1 MTRAMESMIVMS
13 VTFMLVVWT
22 MLLIFVGY
30 KLNNEVKYL
39 TETTYYHSQVLN
51 VIQEDLEPISQFKGL
66 TKYRTFSCK
75 IGDGQIYYD

>member
-1 MTRAMESMIVMS
+1 MTRAMETMIVMS

-22 MLLIFVGY
+22 LLLLFVGY
-30 KLNNEVKYL
+30 KLNSEIKYL
-39 TETTYYHSQVLN
+39 SDTTYYHSQVLN

-75 IGDGQIYYD
+75 VGDGQIYYD

>member
-1 MTRAMESMIVMS
+1 MTRAMETMIVMS
-13 VTFMLVVWT
+13 VTFVLVGWT
-22 MLLIFVGY
+22 LLLLFVGY
-30 KLNNEVKYL
+30 KLNGEIKYL
-39 TETTYYHSQVLN
+39 SDTTYYHSQVLN

>member
-30 KLNNEVKYL
+30 KLNNDIKYL

>member
-1 MTRAMESMIVMS
+1 MTRAMETMIVMS

-22 MLLIFVGY
+22 VLLIFVGY
-30 KLNNEVKYL
+30 KLNSDIKYL
-39 TETTYYHSQVLN
+39 SDTTYYHSQVLN

>member
-1 MTRAMESMIVMS
+1 MTRAMETMIVMS
-13 VTFMLVVWT
+13 VTFVLVGWT
-22 MLLIFVGY
+22 LLLLFVGY
-30 KLNNEVKYL
+30 KLNSEIKYL
-39 TETTYYHSQVLN
+39 SDTTYYHSQVLN

>member
-1 MTRAMESMIVMS
+1 MTRAMETMIVMS

-22 MLLIFVGY
+22 VLLIFVGY
-30 KLNNEVKYL
+30 KLNNDIKYL
-39 TETTYYHSQVLN
+39 SETTYYHSQVLN

>member
-1 MTRAMESMIVMS
+1 MTRAMETMIVMS

-22 MLLIFVGY
+22 LLLLFIGY
-30 KLNNEVKYL
+30 KLNSEIKYL
-39 TETTYYHSQVLN
+39 SDTTYYHSQVLN

>member
-1 MTRAMESMIVMS
+1 METMIVMS

-22 MLLIFVGY
+22 VLLIFVGY
-30 KLNNEVKYL
+30 KLNSDIKYL
-39 TETTYYHSQVLN
+39 SDTTYYHSQVLN

>member
-1 MTRAMESMIVMS
+1 MTRAMETMIVMS
-13 VTFMLVVWT
+13 VTFVLVGWT
-22 MLLIFVGY
+22 VLLLFVGY
-30 KLNNEVKYL
+30 KLNSEIKYL
-39 TETTYYHSQVLN
+39 SDTTYYHSQVLN

>member
-1 MTRAMESMIVMS
+1 MESMIVMS

>member
-1 MTRAMESMIVMS
+1 METMIVMS

-22 MLLIFVGY
+22 LLLIFIGY
-30 KLNNEVKYL
+30 KLNSEIKYL